1 MLKTRHRERILF
13 NACLTA
19 KQPVAIDNTNP
30 AIGDR
35 QRYIPLAK
43 EHRFTITGYYR
54 INFNDLPTWQK
65 RGSGL
70 YWIEYQK
77 TEYNPKEKHETIVKR
92 QQIKQDLEIPMKDEY
107 SKFIRDL
114 IVEKQTR

>member
-19 KQPVAIDNTNP
+19 KQPVAIYNTNP

-77 TEYNPKEKHETIVKR
+77 TEYNPKEK
-92 QQIKQDLEIPMKDEY
+92 Q
-107 SKFIRDL
+107 
-114 IVEKQTR
+114 